1 MATMMGMTGGFL
13 TNPVLSAL
21 QATMGIG
28 APAAGAPPGAV
39 GTPSEEEEE
48 EVLQPPHLEHAFF
61 CGKGAACCGGGSS
74 FTTGAAKPSPRASE
88 GSAVRPRSRQLMPR
102 LTLRMR
108 DAVVTAI
115 AVAELSAN
123 AAAIPAGIAAG

>member
-1 MATMMGMTGGFL
+1 MVGLVEVTAMFDTVTPHHF
-13 TNPVLSAL
+13 
-21 QATMGIG
+21 
-28 APAAGAPPGAV
+28 PPSPILPQH
-39 GTPSEEEEE
+39 THKIPIR
-48 EVLQPPHLEHAFF
+48 
-61 CGKGAACCGGGSS
+61 KGALAFQRASYL
-74 FTTGAAKPSPRASE
+74 TTGAVKPSPRASE